1 MALLRPGTLL
11 VPGGAV
17 VSTFLDALGTI
28 AAGGVA
34 AAATRL
40 EQTMGQLV
48 PLVLAFLARLTGLGD
63 IGRPIQALL
72 R

>member
-1 MALLRPGTLL
+1 
-11 VPGGAV
+11 VAV
-17 VSTFLDALGTI
+17 TLDALGTI

-40 EQTMGQLV
+40 EQKMGRLV

-63 IGRPIQALL
+63 LGQPIQALL
-72 R
+72 

>member
-1 MALLRPGTLL
+1 M
-11 VPGGAV
+11 PGGAV